1 MEFVISSLLDIR
13 VLVVYLIITIFIY
26 LILRI
31 MFKISIKI
39 GQNYHKNYDIKY
51 FSRDENLHQNLNEN
65 FAYDYAS
72 CFDIQSAEEKT
83 VIEPGKSKT
92 MKTGLYFCLPFNLEL
107 QVRPKSGIS
116 QKQVAVCLGTVD
128 GDYRGE
134 VGVTIYNLSDMP
146 YTIEYGDKI
155 AQCHIDEIKF
165 NPSLGDKF
173 TRVDSLLD
181 FPPELSKTKR
191 GDRGFGSSGI

>member
-1 MEFVISSLLDIR
+1 MELIVESLMNTK
-13 VLVVYLIITIFIY
+13 VLIVYLIIMIFVY
-26 LILRI
+26 LIMRI
-31 MFKISIKI
+31 MFKASIMM
-39 GQNYHKNYDIKY
+39 GQKYHKRYDIKY
-51 FSRDENLHQNLNEN
+51 FSRDENLHQNLNKN

-92 MKTGLYFCLPFNLEL
+92 LKTGLYFCLPFNLEL

-116 QKQVAVCLGTVD
+116 KIQVEVCWGTVD

-155 AQCHIDEIKF
+155 AQGHIGEITF

-191 GDRGFGSSGI
+191 GENGFGSSGI

>member
-1 MEFVISSLLDIR
+1 
-13 VLVVYLIITIFIY
+13 
-26 LILRI
+26 
-31 MFKISIKI
+31 MFNVSIKM
-39 GQNYHKNYDIKY
+39 GQEYHKKYDIKY
-51 FSRDENLHQNLNEN
+51 FSRDKNLHQNLNEN

-92 MKTGLYFCLPFNLEL
+92 IKTGLYFCLPFNLEL

-134 VGVTIYNLSDMP
+134 VGVTIYNLSDTP
-146 YTIEYGDKI
+146 YIIEYGDKI
-155 AQCHIDEIKF
+155 AQCHIGEVIF
-165 NPSLGDKF
+165 NPFLGDKF

-191 GDRGFGSSGI
+191 GDNGFGSTGI